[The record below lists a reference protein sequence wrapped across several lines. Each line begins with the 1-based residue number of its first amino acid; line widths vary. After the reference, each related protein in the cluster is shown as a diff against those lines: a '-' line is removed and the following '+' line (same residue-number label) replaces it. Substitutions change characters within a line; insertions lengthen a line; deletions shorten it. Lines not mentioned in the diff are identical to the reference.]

1 MHISVMPFF
10 NKMRMLG
17 KIIFPAVFQDKV
29 PLAAQ
34 DGLFSVKNLVR
45 KGIQAFQL
53 IWWICKYEVKSTV
66 AELQEVEH
74 VAVDRPDFF
83 QAEAFV
89 HLAYKGGVFPVHFH
103 AYSFTSSSG
112 DEFSAYASC
121 PSKKIQEAESFKF
134 IFAFQDVEQ
143 AFLGKVSRRSG
154 RIACWRI
161 YGFTLESS
169 SDNSHFRIF
178 VSGPVTFSALRL

>member
-45 KGIQAFQL
+45 NCVQAFQL

-121 PSKKIQEAESFKF
+121 PSAIYYMLEILRKSQINPQQTTLHFSGKADDKELKTLRSYVK
-134 IFAFQDVEQ
+134 DV
-143 AFLGKVSRRSG
+143 R
-154 RIACWRI
+154 
-161 YGFTLESS
+161 
-169 SDNSHFRIF
+169 
-178 VSGPVTFSALRL
+178 LRM